1 MLVENLISAMQ
12 NAQTVAVMFKGT
24 PHKEYTYKVPTNWEV
39 KEGDTLVVD
48 SPLEGLVTVAVTKV
62 HESSDIDLTAKFTYK
77 WAVAKVDR
85 AAYNEKV
92 AAEKQHAKTLKELQ
106 RKADIKR
113 QLASLITDLG
123 DEARA
128 FLESIK

>member
-12 NAQTVAVMFKGT
+12 NAQTVAVEFKGT
-24 PHKEYTYKVPTNWEV
+24 PNKEYTYKVPTDWEV
-39 KEGDTLVVD
+39 KAGDTLVVD
-48 SPLEGLVTVAVTKV
+48 STLGGLVTVSVIKA
-62 HESSDIDLTAKFTYK
+62 HENSDIDLTAKFIYK

-85 AAYNEKV
+85 ATYDERV
-92 AAEKQHAKTLKELQ
+92 AAEKQHAKVFKELQ

-123 DEARA
+123 DEAKA